1 MIPVNGFMID
11 ALAGL
16 LQPAPLT
23 AEKVDFAWRHAVGP
37 AAARATSVAL
47 TGSEL
52 IVRVESGEW
61 HREIKRS
68 AALIKER
75 LDKLLGPGTIR
86 TLKVVPPPRNTG
98 LYSAV

>member
-1 MIPVNGFMID
+1 MIPVNVFMID
-11 ALAGL
+11 ALAAL

-23 AEKVDFAWRHAVGP
+23 PEKVDFAWRHAVGP
-37 AAARATSVAL
+37 AVARATAVAL
-47 TGSEL
+47 NGSEL

-68 AALIKER
+68 AALIKAR

-86 TLKVVPPPRNTG
+86 TLKVVPPRRNTG
-98 LYSAV
+98 LYSGV